1 MKGHSLEN
9 ECHAAFSNLE
19 TSDRGHELIRRMFTE
34 VVNHASGPLFA
45 ASEVSPCWPLK
56 RIQALP
62 LTQCQTFVYS
72 LFCMENIIY
81 ACEKLCV
88 EVNHSFALLPQNK
101 AEKAILPPYTST
113 THVQFDNITATIAA
127 HTRVLTLSASH
138 QST

>member
-1 MKGHSLEN
+1 MGLTAKPRDTERTCQSLKGHSLEN

-19 TSDRGHELIRRMFTE
+19 TSDRGHELIRHVFTE

-88 EVNHSFALLPQNK
+88 ESCFLLIK
-101 AEKAILPPYTST
+101 SLW
-113 THVQFDNITATIAA
+113 D
-127 HTRVLTLSASH
+127 
-138 QST
+138 